1 MYFNPVNKQLEEHK
15 VLQQPEKW
23 GNFIPEREFYNKT
36 FGPSLVMLMAY
47 N

>member
-23 GNFIPEREFYNKT
+23 ENFIPEREFYNKT